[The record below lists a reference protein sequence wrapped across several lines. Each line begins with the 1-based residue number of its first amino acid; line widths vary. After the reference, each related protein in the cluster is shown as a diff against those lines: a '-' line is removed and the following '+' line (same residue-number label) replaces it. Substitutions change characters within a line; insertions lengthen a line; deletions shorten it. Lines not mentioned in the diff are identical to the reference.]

1 MTVDE
6 KHYLLNRD
14 SLTKSIQTQLYQK
27 EKRFADFFFFLHFS
41 NLYQILKVR
50 QKRMTL
56 IDDAFTEIA
65 APQNMV
71 S

>member
-27 EKRFADFFFFLHFS
+27 EKRFADFFFLHFS